1 MRGWPERRR
10 VTINDLA
17 RQLPVKH
24 NSAVGL
30 VDPLVQQG
38 LMARE
43 SSNTDRRK
51 ADLALTPRGRDLA
64 TLAGVH
70 RRELQRL
77 GPIVG
82 RFFVE
87 IAG

>member
-1 MRGWPERRR
+1 
-10 VTINDLA
+10 
-17 RQLPVKH
+17 
-24 NSAVGL
+24 
-30 VDPLVQQG
+30 
-38 LMARE
+38 MARE
-43 SSNTDRRK
+43 RSSTDRHK